1 MARLYVG
8 DTNAI
13 IGAFPSIFRRPPT
26 LSTRSQNLVVR
37 AFQSDYRVRLSI
49 PSVVFI
55 ELYDKWCRQAEASR
69 TIYYEI
75 FVTARDS
82 EVIEIRELDA
92 EIVEIMTSFDDS
104 IVNLESHDK
113 IALAA
118 AVALRAPLITS
129 DRRIGRYVTKTHV
142 IPEVIF

>member
-1 MARLYVG
+1 MAELYVA

-13 IGAFPSIFRRPPT
+13 IAAFPRIFNRPLILSKKT
-26 LSTRSQNLVVR
+26 LRLVLR
-37 AFQSDYRVRLSI
+37 AFHKDYSVRLSI

-55 ELYDKWCRQAEASR
+55 ELYDKWCRRPEASR
-69 TIYYEI
+69 AIYYEV
-75 FVTARDS
+75 FVTARESD
-82 EVIEIRELDA
+82 VVEIRELDA

-129 DRRIGRYVTKTHV
+129 DRKIRRYVAMTNV
-142 IPEVIF
+142 IPAVLY